1 MYIELIR
8 KNMYE
13 AMKARDEEDKELW
26 SLTLDALQKK
36 QKESNKE
43 LTEEDEISVI
53 RKEIKQY
60 EETLQFATQLNKIE
74 VIEDCQY
81 AINKLIEIIPQM
93 MTEDDIRAWI
103 NNNVSV
109 EPIKKNKGMY
119 MKTCS
124 HLKGK
129 ADMKTVSKIVDEIL
143 Q

>member
-13 AMKARDEEDKELW
+13 AMKARDDEDKELW

-43 LTEEDEISVI
+43 LTEEEEISVI

-74 VIEDCQY
+74 AIEDCQH
-81 AINKLIEIIPQM
+81 AINMLSEIIPQM

-124 HLKGK
+124 QLKGK
-129 ADMKTVSKIVDEIL
+129 ADMKLVSKIVDEIL

>member
-13 AMKARDEEDKELW
+13 AMKARDDEDKELW

-43 LTEEDEISVI
+43 LTEEEELSVI

-74 VIEDCQY
+74 AIEDCQY
-81 AINKLIEIIPQM
+81 AINKLSEIIPQM

-109 EPIKKNKGMY
+109 ESIKKNKGMY

-124 HLKGK
+124 QLKGK
-129 ADMKTVSKIVDEIL
+129 ADMKLVSKIVDEIL